1 MYHEIMTNKCKFKY
15 DIKNRYSKTIS
26 NSNININLSPYKKDI
41 HKIFETMM
49 NDDTTYEYYSLYKD
63 DFDNFI
69 NNIMNKIIIVNTPPV
84 EIIYDDPLL
93 IDKTIYIK
101 PKGKTVIGLMKK
113 I

>member
-1 MYHEIMTNKCKFKY
+1 MYREIMTNKSINSTLN
-15 DIKNRYSKTIS
+15 IKS
-26 NSNININLSPYKKDI
+26 INLSPYKKDI